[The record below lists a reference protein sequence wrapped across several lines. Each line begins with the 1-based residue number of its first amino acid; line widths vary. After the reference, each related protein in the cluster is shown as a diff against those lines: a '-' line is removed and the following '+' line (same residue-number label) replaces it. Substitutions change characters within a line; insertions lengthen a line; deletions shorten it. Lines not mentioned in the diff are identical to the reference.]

1 MSAANPGSAPAWLS
15 ATRAVKQRDAGSR
28 IRCAHPGYGIH
39 WFGASLFLLCVST
52 PPAHAADFELQG
64 AVAAEARLF
73 AESAAFRGQHG
84 ANGSAVV
91 RPEFYWSWADGSQSF
106 TFSPYAR
113 LDQGDERRSHLDLR
127 ELLWESAGERWE
139 LRAGIGR
146 VFWGVAESNHLV
158 DVINQTDL
166 VENPDT
172 EDKLGQPLLNLAAVR
187 DWGTVEVFVLPG
199 FRERTFPGK
208 SGRLRSQPRVDSSEA
223 SYESGAGRG
232 HVDVALRYSQALGDL
247 DLGLAHFHGTSRE
260 PRLLPARTR
269 SGEPVLIPRYDQI
282 DQTSLDA
289 QYTVGSWLFKLEALH
304 RSGQGNSFG
313 AAVGGFEYTWV
324 GIVGTQADLG
334 ALAEMNWDERGRA
347 ALTPFDRDL
356 FTGLRLALNDMAST
370 AVLAGV
376 VSDLRGGGRFINV
389 EASRRIGERWKLEL
403 EMRAFTSAEPDDLL
417 RFVEHDDYVALE
429 LARYF

>member
-1 MSAANPGSAPAWLS
+1 MGSA
-15 ATRAVKQRDAGSR
+15 R
-28 IRCAHPGYGIH
+28 
-39 WFGASLFLLCVST
+39 
-52 PPAHAADFELQG
+52 AADFELQG

-73 AESAAFRGQHG
+73 TESAAFAGQHG
-84 ANGSAVV
+84 VNGSAVA
-91 RPEFYWSWADGSQSF
+91 RPELYWSWADGAQSF
-106 TFSPYAR
+106 TFSPFVR
-113 LDQGDERRSHLDLR
+113 VDQGDSRRSHADVR
-127 ELLWESAGERWE
+127 ELLWEIASERWE
-139 LRAGIGR
+139 LRAGVGR

-172 EDKLGQPLLNLAAVR
+172 EDKLGQPLLNLASVR
-187 DWGTVEVFVLPG
+187 DWGTLELFVLPG

-208 SGRLRSQPRVDSSEA
+208 SGRLRTEPRVDSSEA
-223 SYESGAGRG
+223 SYESAAGRR
-232 HVDVALRYSQALGDL
+232 HVDVALRYSHALGEL

-269 SGEPVLIPRYDQI
+269 SGMAVLVPRYDQI

-289 QYTVGSWLFKLEALH
+289 QYTRGNWLFKLEALY
-304 RSGQGNSFG
+304 RSGQGDSFG

-324 GIVGTQADLG
+324 GVAGTQADLG
-334 ALAEMNWDERGRA
+334 VLAEMNWDERGRA

-356 FTGLRLALNDMAST
+356 FTGLRVALNDMAST

-376 VSDLRGGGRFINV
+376 ISDLRGGGRFVNI

-403 EMRAFTSAEPDDLL
+403 ELRAFDETEADDLL
-417 RFVEHDDYVALE
+417 RFVERDDYIALE